1 MEDLAI
7 ETPELADAGE
17 VGELAGGMGLNK
29 GRELIGAIDDV
40 PFRKGEEGLVRATN
54 VAGQGP
60 KFFFTSRPVVSVVDG
75 LAAVIGTVGLTGGW

>member
-17 VGELAGGMGLNK
+17 VGECAGGMGLDE
-29 GRELIGAIDDV
+29 GGELVGTIDDV
-40 PFRKGEEGLVRATN
+40 PFRKGEECLVRATG
-54 VAGQGP
+54 VAGQGL